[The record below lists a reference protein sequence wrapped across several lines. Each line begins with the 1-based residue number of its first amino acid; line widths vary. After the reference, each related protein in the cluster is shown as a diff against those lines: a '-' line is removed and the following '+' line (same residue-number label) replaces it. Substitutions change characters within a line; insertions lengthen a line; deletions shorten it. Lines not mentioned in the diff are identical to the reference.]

1 MTTLKINEVTKLW
14 DESDTEDGEQC
25 GNGRE
30 RESLKANRRLLKKK
44 ILDYLTVI
52 VSHLSSGE
60 APAEAALSTA
70 AA

>member
-30 RESLKANRRLLKKK
+30 RGSLKANRRLLKKR

-60 APAEAALSTA
+60 APAEAGLSTA